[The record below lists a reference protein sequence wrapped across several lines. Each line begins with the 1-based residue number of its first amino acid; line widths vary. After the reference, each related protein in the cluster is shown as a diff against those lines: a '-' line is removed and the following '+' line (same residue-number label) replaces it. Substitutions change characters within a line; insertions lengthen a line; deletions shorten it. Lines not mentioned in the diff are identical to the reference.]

1 MKYGCKNKLKVNP
14 LAYNLMLIGESGIG
28 KTTVIKEYCDR
39 LAPDKYIFL
48 ECGKEDGADA
58 IDGINYINC
67 PEWDMDYDKKYK

>member
-48 ECGKEDGADA
+48 ECNSCYNAYCRRFAGRARIE
-58 IDGINYINC
+58 
-67 PEWDMDYDKKYK
+67 